1 MCVHKYG
8 DTLICLIK
16 LQNMGWIGISH
27 VFRDV
32 YLKDMAKK
40 IHTVEP
46 HRQAVKKTI
55 SQKTVKF
62 INGRFVYKGKGMIKY
77 ITVTCIRTLQY
88 T

>member
-1 MCVHKYG
+1 
-8 DTLICLIK
+8 
-16 LQNMGWIGISH
+16 MGCIGRSH

-46 HRQAVKKTI
+46 HKKAVKKTI
-55 SQKTVKF
+55 SNKIVKF

-77 ITVTCIRTLQY
+77 ITVT
-88 T
+88 